1 MKRARSEDCIITLV
15 SKEGSHIPV
24 LKSTICRES
33 KTICDLLEDSPDTT
47 EIPLVEFSKSLIVFI
62 VREMDK
68 VQEVLD
74 GVYYCT
80 KATVPSLHFVTVA
93 KALNYLH
100 INAQLDY
107 LLKSLYLALFCGIS
121 KGRTTA
127 DFFPQAENFLRQFP
141 KDLMINHLIPMT
153 ASVDLFAVRER
164 YPEMKDIALAELT
177 KRAGIENL
185 FLDAYYD
192 LVVTF
197 EGKPSCESG
206 KECMEDYRLTYNDTL
221 KLPKPIM
228 RKDALLASLEKHK
241 SMGVILLNRKIAYEK
256 IVATCLEKRAMDKLL
271 ARFGKQ
277 EFQRIVASWE

>member
-1 MKRARSEDCIITLV
+1 MKRVRSEDCIITLV

-141 KDLMINHLIPMT
+141 KDLLVNQLIPMT
-153 ASVDLFAVRER
+153 TTVDLFAVRER
-164 YPEMKDIALAELT
+164 YPEMWGITESELT
-177 KRAGIENL
+177 KRACNENL
-185 FLDAYYD
+185 SLEAYYD
-192 LVVTF
+192 LTVTF
-197 EGKPSCESG
+197 EGKVGFDSA
-206 KECMEDYRLTYNDTL
+206 KECMEDYHLTKHDMLRL
-221 KLPKPIM
+221 KKPIQ
-228 RKDALLASLEKHK
+228 RKDALIASIEKHG
-241 SMGVILLNRKIAYEK
+241 SMDLILHHRKLAYDRIIESS
-256 IVATCLEKRAMDKLL
+256 LEKRAFDKLF
-271 ARFGKQ
+271 AKFGKA
-277 EFQRIVASWE
+277 EFKKIIANWE

>member
-1 MKRARSEDCIITLV
+1 MYPKKGV
-15 SKEGSHIPV
+15 
-24 LKSTICRES
+24 ICRES
-33 KTICDLLEDSPDTT
+33 KTICDLLENSPDTT
-47 EIPLVEFSKSLIVFI
+47 EITLPEFSKNLIVFI
-62 VREMDK
+62 VRELDT
-68 VQEVLD
+68 VQEVPN
-74 GVYYCT
+74 GVYDCT
-80 KATVPSLHFVTVA
+80 KAKVPSLHFVTVS

-100 INAQLDY
+100 INAQLNN
-107 LLKSLYLALFCGIS
+107 LLRRLHLTLFRDVS
-121 KGRTTA
+121 KGRTIA

-141 KDLMINHLIPMT
+141 KDLMVNHLIPMT
-153 ASVDLFAVRER
+153 ASVDLFAIRER
-164 YPEMKDIALAELT
+164 YPEMGDIALAELT

-197 EGKPSCESG
+197 EGKLSCESG
-206 KECMEDYRLTYNDTL
+206 KECMEDYNL
-221 KLPKPIM
+221 KLPNPIM

-241 SMGVILLNRKIAYEK
+241 SMSVILLNRKIAYEK